1 MYIYNREGII
11 PLYLIIKMNTIKIKG
26 RIINMINSLN
36 QKCEDCNSHLIT
48 YKENE
53 SIKIECSNC
62 GLIPSDLNFS
72 FRTESNK

>member
-1 MYIYNREGII
+1 MIF
-11 PLYLIIKMNTIKIKG
+11 LYLIIKMNTIKIKKG
-26 RIINMINSLN
+26 ELLMINSLN

-62 GLIPSDLNFS
+62 GLVPSDFNFS
-72 FRTESNK
+72 FKAESNK

>member
-1 MYIYNREGII
+1 MYTTEGII
-11 PLYLIIKMNTIKIKG
+11 PLYLTIKMNIIKIKG

-53 SIKIECSNC
+53 TIKIECSNC
-62 GLIPSDLNFS
+62 GLIPSDFNFS
-72 FRTESNK
+72 FKTESNK

>member
-1 MYIYNREGII
+1 
-11 PLYLIIKMNTIKIKG
+11 MNTIKIKKG
-26 RIINMINSLN
+26 ELLMINSLN

-62 GLIPSDLNFS
+62 GLVPSDFNFS
-72 FRTESNK
+72 FKTESNK

>member
-1 MYIYNREGII
+1 
-11 PLYLIIKMNTIKIKG
+11 MNTIKIKKG
-26 RIINMINSLN
+26 ELLMINSLN

-62 GLIPSDLNFS
+62 GLVPNDFNFS
-72 FRTESNK
+72 FKTESNK